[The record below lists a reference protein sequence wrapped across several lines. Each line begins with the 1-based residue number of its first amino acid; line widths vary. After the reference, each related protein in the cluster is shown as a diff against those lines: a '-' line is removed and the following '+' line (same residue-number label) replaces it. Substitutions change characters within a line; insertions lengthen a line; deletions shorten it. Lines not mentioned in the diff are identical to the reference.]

1 MQMYDIHCHLL
12 PGLDDGAF
20 TEEESLQMANIAVR
34 GRTGFIVCTPHVQC
48 RMPSPVSDLLYAFHR
63 LCVLLKENGSPLRLF
78 LGQEIFVD
86 DSYRSLPAK
95 LKQKQLLTI
104 NHSSYPLV
112 EFDPRSTEISVL
124 KKLTFLKENGYTPI
138 AAHPERYA
146 FLQRDL
152 SAADRLH
159 EYGALLQID
168 KDSLT
173 GTFGSSAARTAAAL
187 LHSRQADFA
196 ASDAHSP
203 YQRTPSLKDTHS
215 YISERYS
222 PEYADHLLSTNP
234 QKVLKNETI
243 RPFI

>member
-1 MQMYDIHCHLL
+1 MYDLHCHLL

-20 TEEESLQMANIAVR
+20 TDEESLQMAEIAVQ
-34 GRTGFIVCTPHVQC
+34 GHTKAIVCTPHVQC
-48 RMPSPVSDLLYAFHR
+48 QTPSSIRELLYPFHR
-63 LCVLLKENGSPLRLF
+63 LCVRLKENDIPLQLF

-86 DSYRSLPAK
+86 DSYRTLPSR

-124 KKLTFLKENGYTPI
+124 KKLVFLKENGYTPI
-138 AAHPERYA
+138 TAHPERYA

-159 EYGALLQID
+159 EHGALLQVD
-168 KDSLT
+168 KDSIT
-173 GTFGSSAARTAAAL
+173 GMFGSSAARTAAFL
-187 LHSRQADFA
+187 LQTRKADFA

-203 YQRTPSLKDTHS
+203 YQRTPSLRDMHA
-215 YISERYS
+215 YLSERYS
-222 PEYADHLLSTNP
+222 IEYADHLLSINP
-234 QKVLKNETI
+234 RKVLKNETI
-243 RPFI
+243 RPFF